1 MENFVYYNPV
11 RILFGEGKIAEIGH
25 YVPKGM
31 KVMMTYGGGSIKKNG
46 VYDQVMKALT
56 GTDVVELRAE
66 SDCGLPV
73 RYYVKEG
80 PAEVESGHR
89 LRLTR
94 IPPRAQFPVKV
105 TVVAWQYGLP
115 GKVQTDEPVER
126 SFYIVK
132 G

>member
-1 MENFVYYNPV
+1 MDG
-11 RILFGEGKIAEIGH
+11 RRQCLLFPGIDDVVA
-25 YVPKGM
+25 
-31 KVMMTYGGGSIKKNG
+31 
-46 VYDQVMKALT
+46 

-89 LRLTR
+89 LRLAR

-115 GKVQTDEPVER
+115 GKVQTAEPVER

-132 G
+132 D